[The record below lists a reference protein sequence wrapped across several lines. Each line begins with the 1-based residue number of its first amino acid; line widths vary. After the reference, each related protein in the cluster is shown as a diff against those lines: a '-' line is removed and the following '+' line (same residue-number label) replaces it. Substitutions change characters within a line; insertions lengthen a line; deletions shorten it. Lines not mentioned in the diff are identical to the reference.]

1 MSNRNDLDRRVLAA
15 LQPNEKIRALLRERG
30 LEYQDI
36 AGKYGFWGEQVSQ
49 CARGARKYP
58 QIRDVFAQEL
68 GLTREQIDELIDGP
82 GKAMAADEGG
92 GVARARV
99 AVPA

>member
-36 AGKYGFWGEQVSQ
+36 AAKYGFWGEQVSQ
-49 CARGARKYP
+49 CARGARTYP
-58 QIRDVFAQEL
+58 KIRDVFAKEL

-82 GKAMAADEGG
+82 KALAADEGG
-92 GVARARV
+92 AIARPRAL
-99 AVPA
+99 VPA